1 MPDVTFACP
10 GLTTFCLLD
19 ELDLEVTE
27 QRLDGVTAI
36 GVDEH
41 VWRCTRR
48 RRSRPL
54 RPKDSLTRSR

>member
-10 GLTTFCLLD
+10 GLTTFCRLD
-19 ELDLEVTE
+19 ELGLEVTE
-27 QRLDGVTAI
+27 QRLDDVTAI

-41 VWRCTRR
+41 MWRHTRH

-54 RPKDSLTRSR
+54 RPKDSLARSW